1 MIWMWFAALLAFFIK
16 GLCGFANT
24 LVFTTLTNFN
34 SSIVHISPIM
44 VLINYPTNLI
54 MVWNG
59 RKAIDYRICVPLCIM
74 VIAGIIPGTFFFT
87 NMDTRMLE
95 AIFGVVVVV
104 IALEMLLNRRQAH
117 PAGQKVG
124 WKMGLLGVLSGF
136 VCGFCNTGVLV
147 GTYLS
152 KVTDDTQAFKANACV
167 VYFLSDNIKL
177 LMFLCLGVLNTDILL
192 EALSIFP
199 VAMLGLWLGMKSSRI
214 MNEAVARK
222 AVLVMLVISGLGL
235 IINNLT

>member
-1 MIWMWFAALLAFFIK
+1 MIWLWLVTLFAFFIK
-16 GLCGFANT
+16 GLCGFANS
-24 LVFTTLTNFN
+24 LVFTTLMSFR

-44 VLINYPTNLI
+44 LLLNYPTNLI

-59 RKAIDYRICVPLCIM
+59 RKSLNWKICGPLCIM

-87 NMDTRMLE
+87 NTDTRLLE
-95 AIFGVVVVV
+95 GIFGVAVVL
-104 IALEMLLNRRQAH
+104 ISLEMLFNKRKPQ
-117 PAGQKVG
+117 PSGQKLN
-124 WKMGLLGVLSGF
+124 WKLSLLGVLSGF

-152 KVTDDTQAFKANACV
+152 KVTDNTQSFKANACI

-177 LMFLCLGVLNTDILL
+177 LMFLCLGVLSREILW

-199 VAMLGLWLGMKSSRI
+199 IAMLGLWLGMKSSKI
-214 MNEAVARK
+214 MNEVIAK
-222 AVLVMLVISGLGL
+222 KIVLIMLVISGLGL
-235 IINNLT
+235 VINNL

>member
-1 MIWMWFAALLAFFIK
+1 MIWLWFVTLFAFFIK
-16 GLCGFANT
+16 GLCGFANS
-24 LVFTTLTNFN
+24 LVFTTLMSFS

-44 VLINYPTNLI
+44 LLLNYPTNLI

-59 RKAIDYRICVPLCIM
+59 RKSLNWKICGPLCIM

-87 NMDTRMLE
+87 NTDTRLLE
-95 AIFGVVVVV
+95 GIFGVAVVL
-104 IALEMLLNRRQAH
+104 ISLEMLFNKRKAQ
-117 PAGQKVG
+117 PSGQKVN
-124 WKMGLLGVLSGF
+124 WKLSLLGVLSGF

-152 KVTDDTQAFKANACV
+152 KVTDNTQSFKANACI

-177 LMFLCLGVLNTDILL
+177 LMFLCLGVLSREILL

-199 VAMLGLWLGMKSSRI
+199 IAMLGLWLGMKSSKI
-214 MNEAVARK
+214 MNETIAKKV
-222 AVLVMLVISGLGL
+222 VLVMLIISGLGL
-235 IINNLT
+235 VINNL